1 MSVKLIAQKAMV
13 ARIDAGKDVVNITF
27 AEGAGIS
34 PERVM
39 ILLKKNGG
47 KIKLVPEYTLQI
59 AIADPSLRTAAE
71 AVKKC
76 LQELV

>member
-1 MSVKLIAQKAMV
+1 MV
-13 ARIDAGKDVVNITF
+13 ARIDAGKDAVTITF
-27 AEGAGIS
+27 AEGSGIS

-39 ILLKKNGG
+39 IMLKKNRE
-47 KIKLVPEYTLQI
+47 KIKLVPEYTLRI
-59 AIADPSLRTAAE
+59 ALVDPSLRTAAE